1 MKPEH
6 KYVLED
12 RNGVIMK
19 TYSREFSQRYHQM
32 LNQQVER
39 QMRAS
44 VKMVGD
50 FWFTCWVDAG
60 QPDLAALA
68 SFSVDEQ
75 AQKEEEAEKQ
85 NWLKR
90 LFKIRP
96 EGEN

>member
-1 MKPEH
+1 
-6 KYVLED
+6 
-12 RNGVIMK
+12 
-19 TYSREFSQRYHQM
+19 M

-68 SFSVDEQ
+68 SFSLDEQ

-85 NWLKR
+85 SWLKR
-90 LFKIRP
+90 LFKIRS
-96 EGEN
+96 EGDN